1 MSVYDKLGSMRA
13 IEIEIP
19 GSKSYT
25 NRALIMAALTKGTV
39 TLYNPLYSE
48 DTEAMIGCLRQLGLN
63 IATFPNQVIVYD
75 DISIVFDKSYE
86 LFARDSGTT
95 LRFLL
100 PLLCLIP
107 GTKIIQGTA
116 RLNERPIQALVD
128 ALRGLGADIEGFPLR
143 IKKSNLGHSAKI
155 NASMS
160 SQFLSALL
168 LVSPLLNGLKI
179 DVEGELISRPYIEMT
194 LQMMREAGVKVE
206 GYSIAPGQ
214 RYKKKEYLVEGDYSS
229 AGYFFAMSALKRS
242 VITLKN
248 LNIGSFQADRK
259 FLSILGKMGNEIFLG
274 RDQVTF
280 VGKKVLPMSIN
291 MEDCPDQVQTMAV
304 LAAFAKG
311 TTIISG
317 IRSLRV
323 KETERVKALKIEL
336 AKMGIQTEDT
346 HDRLTIYGGNPH
358 AASIETYGDHR
369 MAMAFAVAKTQLP
382 EIKILNP
389 EVVNKTFPEFW
400 EKASC
405 LF

>member
-1 MSVYDKLGSMRA
+1 
-13 IEIEIP
+13 
-19 GSKSYT
+19 
-25 NRALIMAALTKGTV
+25 
-39 TLYNPLYSE
+39 
-48 DTEAMIGCLRQLGLN
+48 
-63 IATFPNQVIVYD
+63 
-75 DISIVFDKSYE
+75 
-86 LFARDSGTT
+86 
-95 LRFLL
+95 
-100 PLLCLIP
+100 
-107 GTKIIQGTA
+107 
-116 RLNERPIQALVD
+116 
-128 ALRGLGADIEGFPLR
+128 
-143 IKKSNLGHSAKI
+143 
-155 NASMS
+155 
-160 SQFLSALL
+160 
-168 LVSPLLNGLKI
+168 
-179 DVEGELISRPYIEMT
+179 
-194 LQMMREAGVKVE
+194 
-206 GYSIAPGQ
+206 
-214 RYKKKEYLVEGDYSS
+214 
-229 AGYFFAMSALKRS
+229 
-242 VITLKN
+242 
-248 LNIGSFQADRK
+248 
-259 FLSILGKMGNEIFLG
+259 MGNEIFLG

>member
-1 MSVYDKLGSMRA
+1 MRA

-214 RYKKKEYLVEGDYSS
+214 RYKKKRVSCGGGLFKCRIFFCNECIKTVGHHVKKFKYRVFSS
-229 AGYFFAMSALKRS
+229 RS
-242 VITLKN
+242 
-248 LNIGSFQADRK
+248 
-259 FLSILGKMGNEIFLG
+259 EIFKYIG
-274 RDQVTF
+274 
-280 VGKKVLPMSIN
+280 
-291 MEDCPDQVQTMAV
+291 
-304 LAAFAKG
+304 
-311 TTIISG
+311 
-317 IRSLRV
+317 
-323 KETERVKALKIEL
+323 
-336 AKMGIQTEDT
+336 
-346 HDRLTIYGGNPH
+346 
-358 AASIETYGDHR
+358 
-369 MAMAFAVAKTQLP
+369 
-382 EIKILNP
+382 
-389 EVVNKTFPEFW
+389 
-400 EKASC
+400 
-405 LF
+405 